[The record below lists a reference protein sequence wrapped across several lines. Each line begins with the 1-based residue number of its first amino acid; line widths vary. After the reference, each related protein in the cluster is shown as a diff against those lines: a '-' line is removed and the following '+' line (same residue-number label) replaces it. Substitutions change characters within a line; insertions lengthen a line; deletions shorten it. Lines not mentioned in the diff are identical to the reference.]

1 MLAEITDYSARAK
14 AKLLAQYSDK
24 PLVAGIIGELGGL
37 AQEAEAAIW
46 DLIAE
51 TSIDTSTGV
60 WLDRLGA
67 IIGEARDG
75 AADVDYRAFIKAR
88 IYANRSNGRVE
99 DLISVVKAWNGGIL
113 PTLFVTQY
121 YPAAVELRL
130 GVVVTVIERLLRL
143 LKCTR
148 SAAIG
153 QMVLYQTVAD
163 AAAFTFSSSAAP
175 EASATQGFGDSTTPA
190 TGGSFVGA
198 ERA

>member
-1 MLAEITDYSARAK
+1 MLVEITDYAARAK

-24 PLVAGIIGELGGL
+24 PRIAGLVGELGGL

-46 DLIAE
+46 DLISE
-51 TSIDTSTGV
+51 TSIATATGI

-67 IIGEARDG
+67 IIGEPRDG
-75 AADVDYRAFIKAR
+75 AADSDYRAFIRAR
-88 IYANRSNGRVE
+88 IHANRSNGRVE
-99 DLISVVKAWNGGIL
+99 DLIAVVKAWNGGVL

-121 YPAAVELRL
+121 FPAAVEVRL
-130 GVVVTVIERLLRL
+130 GAVVTVVDRLLRL

-163 AAAFTFSSSAAP
+163 AAAFTFSSSASP

-190 TGGSFVGA
+190 TGGAFVGA